1 MQNSKRRRN
10 DHGRDGRDAKDGDTD
25 MADSKPE
32 EPPEDPL
39 KNATTLYVGNL
50 SVLPSLDYLPCYT
63 MDFMLGLLRIAAE
76 QIT

>member
-1 MQNSKRRRN
+1 MQNNKRRRN

-25 MADSKPE
+25 MIDSKAE

-50 SVLPSLDYLPCYT
+50 SVA
-63 MDFMLGLLRIAAE
+63 LLLVY
-76 QIT
+76 